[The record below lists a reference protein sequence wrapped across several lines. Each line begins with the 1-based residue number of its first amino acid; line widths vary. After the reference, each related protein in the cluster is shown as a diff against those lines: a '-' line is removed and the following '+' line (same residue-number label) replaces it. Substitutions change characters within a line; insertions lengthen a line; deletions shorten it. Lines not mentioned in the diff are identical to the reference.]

1 MRTLYNGTSKRRK
14 SWRRPGTTKNVSN
27 SETVAYQ
34 EMVPFRSCTL
44 TTPKSNKLGRE
55 QKGHGKAW
63 LNYSGS

>member
-1 MRTLYNGTSKRRK
+1 M
-14 SWRRPGTTKNVSN
+14 SN
-27 SETVAYQ
+27 SDTVAYQ
-34 EMVPFRSCTL
+34 EMVPLEIPFRSCTL